1 MKTLFT
7 FALAGLLSTGLF
19 SSSFAEGLA
28 ANSEVKAKFKKVNVL
43 LKERVGKVKVVLM
56 DKEGKILHSKKVTVT
71 DQQMIL
77 PYDLNDMPCGAYQVK
92 ITTDEEEV
100 VYDVATFEKRIAAE
114 NLPLMAYG
122 KVVDQQT
129 LNLSVI
135 GLEEPGVEVSLKH
148 NLNNKAIFSEY
159 VSQKEGFRKNYKL
172 RGISPQDVYFELK
185 DAKGRSKKLYF

>member
-19 SSSFAEGLA
+19 SSSFAEDLA

-43 LKERVGKVKVVLM
+43 LKEGVGKVKVVLM
-56 DKEGKILHSKKVTVT
+56 DKEGKILHTKKVTVT

-148 NLNNKAIFSEY
+148 NLNDKTIFSEY

-172 RGISPQDVYFELK
+172 RGISPEDVYFELK